1 MSSMLWALSVPLIVF
16 MVVVAP
22 VWLVLHYRAQR
33 RLAADVTQGGQAQLQ
48 ALSERAAQLEQ
59 RLHTLELLLDQDDP
73 HWRERL

>member
-1 MSSMLWALSVPLIVF
+1 MSSMVWALSVPLIVF

-33 RLAADVTQGGQAQLQ
+33 RQIADAERGGQAQLQ
-48 ALSERAAQLEQ
+48 ALSERAERLEQ

>member
-33 RLAADVTQGGQAQLQ
+33 RQTAEAGLSGQAQLQ
-48 ALSERAAQLEQ
+48 ALSARAEQLEQ